1 MHISGLISQSIIPSA
16 EQFQISNSVKNVA
29 RNLNR
34 FAIPIIT
41 FIGLTNMNPVEGGP
55 ITYASCILGCELLAT
70 SATGGIGSIP
80 ALQACLYSCLPIFA
94 APWCP

>member
-1 MHISGLISQSIIPSA
+1 MHISGLIPRSIVPSA
-16 EQFQISNSVKNVA
+16 EQFQIPNAVKNVA
-29 RNLNR
+29 RNLNK

-41 FIGLTNMNPVEGGP
+41 LVGLTSISSVEGGP
-55 ITYASCILGCELLAT
+55 ITYAGCILGCELLAT
-70 SATGGIGSIP
+70 SATGGIGSVP